1 MGGRPITDAVV
12 GLIFGRLKIV
22 GIHGRDWRN
31 HTILTCECECGR
43 ITFAELSALKSGQKK
58 SCGCLRVDASRNNIK
73 HGAKAAG
80 ADPALTRT
88 FNIWADV
95 KKRCTNPNARE
106 YKWYGGRGITLCA
119 DWVDFAN
126 FYRDMGVAPEKLT
139 LERIDVNRGYSK
151 DNCTWIPLNKQ
162 AENKTTSIRVTYEG
176 VERCLK
182 SLCTYLGIPYGRT
195 YKRYVV
201 RGWDLERAIQP

>member
-1 MGGRPITDAVV
+1 MGGRKITDDVI
-12 GLIFGRLKIV
+12 GIRFGKLRIT
-22 GIHGRDWRN
+22 GIHGRDGRN
-31 HTILTCECECGR
+31 HTILTCACECGR
-43 ITFAELSALKSGQKK
+43 TTLAEMSALKSGQKK
-58 SCGCLRVDASRNNIK
+58 SCGCLRSETSRSRIK
-73 HGAKAAG
+73 HGAKAIN

-95 KKRCTNPNARE
+95 KKRCTNPNSRA

-119 DWVDFAN
+119 DWANFAN
-126 FYRDMGVAPEKLT
+126 FYRDMGIAPDQMS
-139 LERIDVNRGYSK
+139 LERIDVNKGYSK

-182 SLCTYLGIPYGRT
+182 SLCTYLGIPYIRT
-195 YKRYVV
+195 YKRYAV
-201 RGWDLERAIQP
+201 RGWNLERAIRP